1 MINKIIWSC
10 PVPPGKQGGPFTVL
24 NNIRIALEK
33 HYNDKLTIMSG
44 EGMPYEAA
52 HTLAAGSLFDEL
64 ASFQLEGEYDLF
76 FGVGY
81 DSLLQI
87 REIKNRGLIRLL
99 DRSDRVSELL
109 LKNSNFTNVQ
119 LDTFLPKA
127 VTIHMSTEH
136 NHAYNVLTPEYQKYG
151 IKNEPLPPLLR
162 WRGDREHE
170 LVDGIIVASNQQR
183 ETYEATPRL
192 VGKVHVVGFGVDSK
206 LFHPPQ
212 VPTDESKV
220 LIAGGNAV
228 RKGLTYLLR
237 AWNDAH
243 LDGIL
248 TIMGS
253 DVRLNPSWRTRVLGW
268 VPDEKVPEVYRQNSV
283 FCLPSIEEGQA
294 LTILEAMASGL
305 PVIVTR
311 ETGATDFV
319 KDGTHGLVIP
329 SRDTTAIQ
337 NALQYFHDNP
347 AEIKRMGKNAREL
360 AESLSWEKFQQQ
372 LIQTLEAI

>member
-1 MINKIIWSC
+1 MIERLIWSC
-10 PVPPGKQGGPFTVL
+10 PVPAGGDKGGPFRVL

-33 HYNDKLTIMSG
+33 HYDRLTIMSG

-64 ASFQLEGEYDLF
+64 ASFQIDGEYELF

-87 REIKNRGLIRLL
+87 RQVKQRGRIKCLL
-99 DRSDRVSELL
+99 EG
-109 LKNSNFTNVQ
+109 NPE
-119 LDTFLPKA
+119 PKA

-136 NHAYNVLTPEYQKYG
+136 NHAYNVLKPEYEKYG

-183 ETYEATPRL
+183 ETYEANPRL

-206 LFHPPQ
+206 LFHPPPNKIELPAT
-212 VPTDESKV
+212 VPEGKQWKITGIKDGGLNV

-228 RKGLTYLLR
+228 RKGLSYLLR

-253 DVRLNPSWRTRVLGW
+253 DVKLNPSWRTRVLGW

-294 LTILEAMASGL
+294 LTVLEAMASGL

-319 KDGTHGLVIP
+319 KNGEHGLVIP
-329 SRDTTAIQ
+329 SRDTKAIQ

-347 AEIKRMGKNAREL
+347 AEIERMGKNAREL
-360 AESLSWEKFQQQ
+360 AETLTWEAFHKN
-372 LIQTLEAI
+372 LIETLEAI